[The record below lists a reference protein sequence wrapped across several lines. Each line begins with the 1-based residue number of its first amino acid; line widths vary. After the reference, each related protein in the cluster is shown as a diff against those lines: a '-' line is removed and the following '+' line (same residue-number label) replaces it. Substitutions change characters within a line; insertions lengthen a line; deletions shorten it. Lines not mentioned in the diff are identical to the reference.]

1 MFQRG
6 LLHHP
11 IPEIVDNRLGCE
23 LQSYKGGLAACA
35 CVFSS
40 PLDTF
45 PGV

>member
-1 MFQRG
+1 MG

-11 IPEIVDNRLGCE
+11 IPENVDNRLGKE
-23 LQSYKGGLAACA
+23 LQSYQRGLAACA
-35 CVFSS
+35 CAFPS